1 MLDLIC
7 RYLRPRRLV
16 STEVHVHGPVYKPV
30 VVSVGIQ
37 VVAGQDFP
45 PVREA
50 VNKALKRFLSP
61 LHGGRQENGWPL
73 EKVVMVQE
81 LWAEAARVSG
91 VAYVKKLLLGD
102 EDGRLLDEIKME
114 GLELPQLVKVD
125 TRLGDPEDL
134 ESLIRGGTGAETPDG
149 PAPPVEPIVP
159 IPVVPPEC

>member
-1 MLDLIC
+1 M
-7 RYLRPRRLV
+7 
-16 STEVHVHGPVYKPV
+16 
-30 VVSVGIQ
+30 
-37 VVAGQDFP
+37 
-45 PVREA
+45 REA
-50 VNKALKRFLSP
+50 VNKAMKRFLSP

-114 GLELPQLVKVD
+114 GLELPQLVRVD

-134 ESLIRGGTGAETPDG
+134 ASLIRGGTGAEAPSG
-149 PAPPVEPIVP
+149 PAPPVESIVP
-159 IPVVPPEC
+159 IPVLPPEC

>member
-1 MLDLIC
+1 
-7 RYLRPRRLV
+7 
-16 STEVHVHGPVYKPV
+16 
-30 VVSVGIQ
+30 

-81 LWAEAARVSG
+81 LWAEAARVDG
-91 VAYVKKLLLGD
+91 VAFVKKLLLGN
-102 EDGRLLDEIKME
+102 EDGLSLDETKME
-114 GLELPQLVKVD
+114 GLQLPQLVKVD

-134 ESLIRGGTGAETPDG
+134 ESLIRGGTPDE
-149 PAPPVEPIVP
+149 PSIPTEPIVP
-159 IPVVPPEC
+159 IPVLPPEC